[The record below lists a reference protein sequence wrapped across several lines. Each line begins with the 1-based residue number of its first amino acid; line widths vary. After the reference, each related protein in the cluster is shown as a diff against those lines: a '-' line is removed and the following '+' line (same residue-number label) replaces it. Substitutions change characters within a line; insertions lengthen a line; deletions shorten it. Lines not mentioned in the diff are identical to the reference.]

1 MTYADPSTLGPT
13 GGLITMDMNGP
24 EIYATV
30 FALTPSKHQI
40 NTIWA
45 GSDDGLMH
53 ITRNGG
59 KTWLNIT
66 PPDMEKFT
74 RISIIEESPHN
85 PGTAYVVGNRYQVDD
100 RKPYIWRTRDYGKTW
115 SKITNGVAKNHFAR
129 AVREDSVREGL
140 LFLGTEH
147 GVYVSFDSG
156 DSWQTIQL
164 NLPDTPIRDLQLKNS
179 DVVLGTHGR
188 GFWILDDYDPLR
200 EYSNQTYKEPLTVFE
215 PHDAVRGEETAII
228 QYFLSE
234 EADSVQAEIYDSK
247 GNLVVSIVGDS
258 IAQKPTE
265 IHPWYRTRTTG
276 PPTTAKGLNRWE
288 WNLRYPGATM
298 FEGIII
304 WSGRPQNGP
313 KAPPGKYEARITV
326 NGVTKS
332 KNFEVKM
339 DPRLKGV
346 SERDLKEQF
355 QLASNIR
362 DKTSSANEAVIQIRE
377 IRDQINNRLKK
388 TKDRQINETSKEL
401 IADLTEIEE
410 ALYQT
415 KNESGQ
421 DPLNFPIRLN
431 NRFASLRRSV
441 ETGDARPTNGAYKVF
456 DELSVEL
463 KDHLDM
469 LDKTLAKSLKKLN
482 DQLTSE
488 RLDPISAISKN

>member
-1 MTYADPSTLGPT
+1 
-13 GGLITMDMNGP
+13 MDMNGP

-85 PGTAYVVGNRYQVDD
+85 PGTAYVAGNRYQVDD

-188 GFWILDDYDPLR
+188 GSVSY
-200 EYSNQTYKEPLTVFE
+200 THLT
-215 PHDAVRGEETAII
+215 
-228 QYFLSE
+228 L
-234 EADSVQAEIYDSK
+234 
-247 GNLVVSIVGDS
+247 
-258 IAQKPTE
+258 
-265 IHPWYRTRTTG
+265 
-276 PPTTAKGLNRWE
+276 PTTPN
-288 WNLRYPGATM
+288 
-298 FEGIII
+298 
-304 WSGRPQNGP
+304 
-313 KAPPGKYEARITV
+313 V
-326 NGVTKS
+326 
-332 KNFEVKM
+332 
-339 DPRLKGV
+339 
-346 SERDLKEQF
+346 
-355 QLASNIR
+355 
-362 DKTSSANEAVIQIRE
+362 
-377 IRDQINNRLKK
+377 
-388 TKDRQINETSKEL
+388 
-401 IADLTEIEE
+401 
-410 ALYQT
+410 
-415 KNESGQ
+415 
-421 DPLNFPIRLN
+421 
-431 NRFASLRRSV
+431 
-441 ETGDARPTNGAYKVF
+441 
-456 DELSVEL
+456 
-463 KDHLDM
+463 
-469 LDKTLAKSLKKLN
+469 
-482 DQLTSE
+482 
-488 RLDPISAISKN
+488 